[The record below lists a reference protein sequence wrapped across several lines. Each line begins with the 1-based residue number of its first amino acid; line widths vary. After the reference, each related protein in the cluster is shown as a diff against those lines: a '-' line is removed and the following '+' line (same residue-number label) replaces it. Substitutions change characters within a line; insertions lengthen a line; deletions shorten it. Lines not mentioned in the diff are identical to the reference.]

1 LYVNSNIRGWL
12 TSINNAKLNTDAN
25 NTLDGA
31 FSEDDAFGE
40 ELSYTNSFTTGGTTG
55 SAQWNGN
62 ISGMAWKSRAPST
75 SYSSVNVNGYAFQYD
90 KVNRLTLANYGMDA
104 NVSNWNGDIG
114 KYNEAISYDVMGNI
128 STLLRNGPNSTID
141 NLSYTYGSSS
151 NKLLAVTNSSSTPV
165 GFVDGNK
172 SGNDYAYDGN
182 GNLTTD
188 NNKGL
193 AINYNYLNLPS
204 SVSSSSQGKTIT
216 YTYDATGKKLK
227 KSFPGQA
234 DHYYMDGVEYD
245 GSTLLFAMTEEGRAR
260 LKSGSYVYD
269 YFLKDHL
276 GNVRVVLTSD
286 ASSGQSM
293 AAVYPAAT
301 METTTAATETTYYS
315 NLDKVRNVKPQG
327 FTTLQS
333 NNEQVAFLKGTD
345 PNKQIGPSI
354 TIKVNAGDKI
364 SLTAQSFYPDGVDKG
379 RNGLSET
386 ALGQLVS
393 ALIAPT
399 GLNAQGKALAL
410 DALKGQAFG
419 SSSSYQNVMGQLPSS
434 DYGKDNNRPKAYM
447 VWMLFDKEMKM
458 VKTGNSSGAVQIP
471 EGAGQVKSMAQNDI
485 VMDQGGFLTA
495 YTVSQSPTSVY
506 IDNFQLTQTTGP
518 VLEINDYYPFG
529 MLNNGLSNPGTTS
542 PLNNYK
548 YNGKELQNELNL
560 AWLDYGARFYDPQI
574 GRWHSIDPMAEK
586 MRRWTP
592 YNYCDDDPMRFIDPD
607 GMSPVWNGNYGE
619 GSAYIDDKDP
629 KKTYS
634 WQEVQ
639 QTYGIGSFSQT
650 TKSFSSA
657 DSNKKGQ
664 SSNSGGLQ
672 KAHDVSKEG
681 KNKFDPSETA
691 KFKSEIFQTPGV
703 GMEGYTT
710 NTRHEGKSPVEN
722 IVDAHTGKL
731 ESVTFKSSNGI
742 INKGVDGSVT
752 FGNSSISQGVAAN
765 GSYILDLSIPT
776 GKNSSIGTTLYYNP
790 NVLKNNL
797 EGIINTVGDALHNA
811 PTIYPVPIIP
821 LPIPIIP

>member
-1 LYVNSNIRGWL
+1 
-12 TSINNAKLNTDAN
+12 
-25 NTLDGA
+25 
-31 FSEDDAFGE
+31 
-40 ELSYTNSFTTGGTTG
+40 
-55 SAQWNGN
+55 
-62 ISGMAWKSRAPST
+62 
-75 SYSSVNVNGYAFQYD
+75 VNVNGYAFQYD

-128 STLLRNGPNSTID
+128 ATLLRNGPNSTID
-141 NLSYTYGSSS
+141 NLSYSYGSSS
-151 NKLLAVTNSSSTPV
+151 NKLLAITNSSSTPV

-172 SGNDYAYDGN
+172 SGNDYAYDEN

-245 GSTLLFAMTEEGRAR
+245 GSTLLFAMTEEGRVR
-260 LKSGSYVYD
+260 PKTDGTYTYD

-276 GNVRVVLTSD
+276 GNVRVVLTTDNS
-286 ASSGQSM
+286 QS
-293 AAVYPAAT
+293 AAIYPAAT
-301 METTTAATETTYYS
+301 METATAATETTFYS
-315 NLDKVRNVKPQG
+315 NLDKVRNFRPQG

-333 NNEQVAFLKGTD
+333 NNEKVALLKGAD
-345 PNKQIGPSI
+345 PNKQVGPSI
-354 TIKVNAGDKI
+354 TIKVNSGDTI
-364 SLTAQSFYPDGVDKG
+364 SLTAQSFYPEGSESR

-386 ALGQLVS
+386 ALGQLMN

-399 GLNAQGKALAL
+399 GLNAQGKTLAT
-410 DALKGQAFG
+410 DALKTQAFG

-434 DYGKDNNRPKAYM
+434 DYGKENNRPKAYM

-458 VKTGNSSGAVQIP
+458 VKTGSSSGAVQIP

-574 GRWHSIDPMAEK
+574 GRWHSIDPLAEQD
-586 MRRWTP
+586 RRSSP
-592 YNYCDDDPMRFIDPD
+592 YGYTFDDPMRFTDPD
-607 GMSPVWNGNYGE
+607 GMFPEDGDDGDPDVLSVSGNFAKGV
-619 GSAYIDDKDP
+619 GQSIWGTVTGVANMVAHPI
-629 KKTYS
+629 
-634 WQEVQ
+634 
-639 QTYGIGSFSQT
+639 QTAEGIGN
-650 TKSFSSA
+650 A
-657 DSNKKGQ
+657 V
-664 SSNSGGLQ
+664 
-672 KAHDVSKEG
+672 AH
-681 KNKFDPSETA
+681 PIETA
-691 KFKSEIFQTPGV
+691 KAIGNAVSDTYSDFKGGNGDVKANIIGKVVGEIAQLAV
-703 GMEGYTT
+703 GAAEVKASL
-710 NTRHEGKSPVEN
+710 NTVK
-722 IVDAHTGKL
+722 ATKL
-731 ESVTFKSSNGI
+731 ETELINAANEAKEISGAGKGATYGTKVHTEFSKINVKGTTSEVLYKNGQVVPYGT
-742 INKGVDGSVT
+742 KGSVRVDKVV
-752 FGNSSISQGVAAN
+752 GNINNPKAIYDLKT
-765 GSYILDLSIPT
+765 GSAKVTQKDIQKYKQHVP
-776 GKNSSIGTTLYYNP
+776 
-790 NVLKNNL
+790 NNL
-797 EGIINTVGDALHNA
+797 IVKEIK
-811 PTIYPVPIIP
+811 PQ
-821 LPIPIIP
+821 